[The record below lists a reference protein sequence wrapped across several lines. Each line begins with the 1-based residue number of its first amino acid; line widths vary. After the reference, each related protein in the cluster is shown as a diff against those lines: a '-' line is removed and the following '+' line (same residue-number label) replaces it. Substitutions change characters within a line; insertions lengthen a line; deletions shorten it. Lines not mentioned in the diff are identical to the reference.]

1 MIGNDLTITMAAEAG
16 QLQLNVMEPIISFN
30 LFESLDMLTAGVDT
44 LVSRCIQGITANR
57 EHSRR
62 MVEDSIGLVTALVP
76 ALGYER
82 ASEIAT
88 EALASG
94 RTVREIVVEAGDL
107 DADELDRLL
116 SPGAM
121 TKPRPISRHG

>member
-1 MIGNDLTITMAAEAG
+1 
-16 QLQLNVMEPIISFN
+16 
-30 LFESLDMLTAGVDT
+30 
-44 LVSRCIQGITANR
+44 
-57 EHSRR
+57 

-88 EALASG
+88 EALESG
-94 RTVREIVVEAGDL
+94 RTVREIVLEAGDL

-116 SPGAM
+116 SPEAM
-121 TKPRPISRHG
+121 TEPRPVKRGG